1 MLNQLIVL
9 IMKLYAYVLKMYIV
23 SLDKDI
29 FNNQLEEDDFV
40 EIGKI
45 TATGTCNCYM
55 NDSKNNF
62 IMGDMG

>member
-45 TATGTCNCYM
+45 TAIFYWNL
-55 NDSKNNF
+55 
-62 IMGDMG
+62 